1 MGLKVLPPP
10 PTTTPGITSRPVGL
24 RPQVKMTSVI
34 ANYRVVADESF
45 LGQGSCFYYT
55 TTDGGTIQD
64 TDCTLAKE
72 GACGGMCSK

>member
-1 MGLKVLPPP
+1 
-10 PTTTPGITSRPVGL
+10 
-24 RPQVKMTSVI
+24 MTSVI